1 MRHNLDGLRA
11 RIDLSGAAPSRRA
24 VVAAGAWAV
33 PAIALVVTSP
43 ALAVSGA
50 TLSFS
55 SGSFAGVPCDDI
67 TDAVVRA
74 ATGGVPQAGV
84 SVVLQLSD
92 GYTFDADAVTAT
104 VVTDADGTASCGTIH
119 VPGSGATG
127 TLAASA
133 SGATSASATLT
144 AFSGRLL
151 TTPGELSAVSLV
163 PAGAVPLAH
172 DLFLHGATL
181 YRAGVGVVQSGVAA
195 TGALAE
201 APSKNGSFLLPLRLD
216 GGSAAV
222 YDTQAGTVVP
232 VIGIPLGATPVA
244 ADLFLVGSTISRAGV
259 AIATDVAAFGQL
271 LEHEQGAGGTGQFEL
286 PYRALDGTP
295 RLLRVPADQTRTAFE
310 FDGPSGPPRGA
321 TPVAGDLF
329 IADGVLYRVSWNGD
343 CSYGAGALATGL
355 ASWGALTPNPSY
367 VGERLL
373 PVTTST
379 GAAALFM
386 VSGNTVRE
394 ATAVPAGATPIGA
407 DLFLAGQSVY
417 RDAVGVVATGVAA
430 AGQPA
435 PATAGSSQ
443 VVVPLASVA
452 SSC

>member
-1 MRHNLDGLRA
+1 MRHNLHGPRA
-11 RIDLSGAAPSRRA
+11 RIDLSAAAPSRRA
-24 VVAAGAWAV
+24 VVTAGTWAV

-43 ALAVSGA
+43 ALAVSGV

-55 SGSFAGVPCDDI
+55 SGSYAGVPCEDI

-74 ATGGVPQAGV
+74 AVGGVGEAGV

-92 GYTFDADAVTAT
+92 GYTFDAAAVTAT
-104 VVTDADGTASCGTIH
+104 VVTDADGTAPCGTIH

-151 TTPGELSAVSLV
+151 TTPGTLSAVSLV

-172 DLFLHGATL
+172 DLFLHDATL
-181 YRAGVGVVQSGVAA
+181 YRAGVGAVHTGVEAA
-195 TGALAE
+195 GALAE
-201 APSKNGSFLLPLRLD
+201 APSKNGSFLLPLRLR

-244 ADLFLVGSTISRAGV
+244 ADLFLVGSTVYRAGV
-259 AIATDVAAFGQL
+259 AIATDVAAYGQL
-271 LEHEQGAGGTGQFEL
+271 LEHEQGGGGTGQFEL

-295 RLLRVPADQTRTAFE
+295 RLLRVPLDETRAAFE

-329 IADGVLYRVSWNGD
+329 IADGVLYRVSWDGD
-343 CSYGAGALATGL
+343 CPYGAGAVATGI
-355 ASWGALTPNPSY
+355 ASWGTLTPNPSY
-367 VGERLL
+367 VGERLM
-373 PVTTST
+373 PVTTSS

-386 VSGNTVRE
+386 VSGNTARD

-407 DLFLAGQSVY
+407 DLFLLGESIH
-417 RDAVGVVATGVAA
+417 RDADGVVATGVAA
-430 AGQPA
+430 LGYPA
-435 PATAGSSQ
+435 PAASGSSQ
-443 VVVPLASVA
+443 IVLPLASVA
-452 SSC
+452 PSC

>member
-1 MRHNLDGLRA
+1 MRHNLDGPRA
-11 RIDLSGAAPSRRA
+11 RIDLSGAVPSRRA
-24 VVAAGAWAV
+24 VVVAGTWAV

-43 ALAVSGA
+43 AFAVSGV

-55 SGSFAGVPCDDI
+55 SGAYAGVPCEDI
-67 TDAVVRA
+67 TDAVVHA

-92 GYTFDADAVTAT
+92 GYTFDAAAVTAT
-104 VVTDADGTASCGTIH
+104 VVTDADGTAPCGTIH

-151 TTPGELSAVSLV
+151 TTPGTLSAVSLV

-172 DLFLHGATL
+172 DLFLHDAAL
-181 YRAGVGVVQSGVAA
+181 YRAGVGVVHAEVAA
-195 TGALAE
+195 AGALAE
-201 APSKNGSFLLPLRLD
+201 APAKNGAFLLPLRLED
-216 GGSAAV
+216 GSAAV

-232 VIGIPLGATPVA
+232 VVGVPSGATPVA
-244 ADLFLVGSTISRAGV
+244 ADLFLAGTTVYRAGV
-259 AIATDVAAFGQL
+259 AIATDVSAYGQL

-295 RLLRVPADQTRTAFE
+295 RLLRTPLDETRAAFE
-310 FDGPSGPPRGA
+310 FGGPAGPPPGA

-329 IADGVLYRVSWNGD
+329 AADGSIYRVSWDGD
-343 CSYGAGALATGL
+343 CPYGAGVVATGI
-355 ASWGALTPNPSY
+355 ASWGTLTPNPSY
-367 VGERLL
+367 IGERLL
-373 PVTTST
+373 PVVTAA
-379 GAAALFM
+379 GAPALFM

-394 ATAVPAGATPIGA
+394 ATAVPNGATPIGA
-407 DLFLAGQSVY
+407 DLFLLGESIH
-417 RDAVGVVATGVAA
+417 RDGDGVVATGVAA
-430 AGQPA
+430 VGYPA
-435 PATAGSSQ
+435 PAASGSSQ
-443 VVVPLASVA
+443 IVIPLASVA
-452 SSC
+452 PSC

>member
-1 MRHNLDGLRA
+1 MRHNLDGPRA
-11 RIDLSGAAPSRRA
+11 PIDLSGAAPSRRA
-24 VVAAGAWAV
+24 VVVAGTWAV
-33 PAIALVVTSP
+33 PALALVVTSP
-43 ALAVSGA
+43 AFAVSGV

-55 SGSFAGVPCDDI
+55 SGSYAGVPCEDI

-92 GYTFDADAVTAT
+92 GYTFDAAAVTAT
-104 VVTDADGTASCGTIH
+104 VVTDADGTAPCGTIH

-133 SGATSASATLT
+133 NGATSASATLT

-151 TTPGELSAVSLV
+151 TTPGTLSAVSLV

-172 DLFLHGATL
+172 DLFLHDAAL
-181 YRAGVGVVQSGVAA
+181 YRAGVGVVHTGVAA
-195 TGALAE
+195 AGALAE
-201 APSKNGSFLLPLRLD
+201 APAKNGAFLLPLRLE

-232 VIGIPLGATPVA
+232 AIGVPFGATPVA
-244 ADLFLVGSTISRAGV
+244 ADLFLAGSTVYRAGV
-259 AIATDVAAFGQL
+259 AIATDVAAYGQL

-343 CSYGAGALATGL
+343 CPYGAGAVAAGI
-355 ASWGALTPNPSY
+355 ASWGTLTPNPSY
-367 VGERLL
+367 IGERVL
-373 PVTTST
+373 PVVTAA
-379 GAAALFM
+379 GAPAVFM

-394 ATAVPAGATPIGA
+394 ATAVPNGATPIGA
-407 DLFLAGQSVY
+407 DLFLLGESIH
-417 RDAVGVVATGVAA
+417 RDGDGVVATGVAA
-430 AGQPA
+430 VGYPVPA
-435 PATAGSSQ
+435 ASGSSQ
-443 VVVPLASVA
+443 IVIPLASVA
-452 SSC
+452 PSC